1 MEMLLGCAHLSD
13 DEFVTAFEECRLE
26 PANFHHADH
35 VRLAWIYAG
44 HYRGAAAEAKLLRG
58 IRHLAAKAGVPGKFR
73 HTTTVAW
80 ARLVAASRTAAGAQQ
95 AFGEWITSH
104 PEFLE
109 RRLLEKYYSQGR
121 LDSEAARNA
130 WIAPDLTPL
139 L

>member
-1 MEMLLGCAHLSD
+1 MEMLLGCGHLSD
-13 DEFVTAFEECRLE
+13 DEFVTAFEECRLA

-44 HYRGAAAEAKLLRG
+44 RYRAAAAEVRLLRG
-58 IRHLAAKAGVPGKFR
+58 IRRLATKAGVPEKFR

-95 AFGEWITSH
+95 AFGEWIASH

-109 RRLLEKYYSQGR
+109 RRLLEKY
-121 LDSEAARNA
+121 
-130 WIAPDLTPL
+130 
-139 L
+139 